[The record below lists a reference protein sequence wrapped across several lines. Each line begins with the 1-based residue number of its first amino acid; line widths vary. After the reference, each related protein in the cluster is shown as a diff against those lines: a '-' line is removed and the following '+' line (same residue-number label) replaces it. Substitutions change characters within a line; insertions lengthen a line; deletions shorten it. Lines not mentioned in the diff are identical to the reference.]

1 MRWSTCAFLFLLI
14 MTGAYGAVDP
24 VAAQAP
30 RNAVF
35 KAPVDAVW
43 QSAIETVADSHF
55 EVQSSE
61 KSSGVIWLKEF
72 RTVGNDTR
80 AMNLIKQFT
89 TKKVRTFS
97 PWFGI
102 SISGSLTFRGQPDST
117 EVECHFKIAGYK
129 ERMGVGEWEQL
140 ESNGSL
146 ESGILTGISNRLK
159 NTTTIAT
166 RTPQSSQSENSLS
179 ELIPLADSMVEKLR
193 KVDAGFK
200 IDAPADTITSILI
213 EAQAQ
218 FDEFVS
224 YKWSADSSGLT
235 DNLATTL
242 DAFKRARPATGQTR
256 TDALVQARTAL
267 VAAAETV
274 RTMKSAAK

>member
-80 AMNLIKQFT
+80 AMNL
-89 TKKVRTFS
+89 
-97 PWFGI
+97 
-102 SISGSLTFRGQPDST
+102 
-117 EVECHFKIAGYK
+117 
-129 ERMGVGEWEQL
+129 
-140 ESNGSL
+140 
-146 ESGILTGISNRLK
+146 
-159 NTTTIAT
+159 
-166 RTPQSSQSENSLS
+166 
-179 ELIPLADSMVEKLR
+179 
-193 KVDAGFK
+193 
-200 IDAPADTITSILI
+200 
-213 EAQAQ
+213 
-218 FDEFVS
+218 
-224 YKWSADSSGLT
+224 
-235 DNLATTL
+235 
-242 DAFKRARPATGQTR
+242 
-256 TDALVQARTAL
+256 
-267 VAAAETV
+267 
-274 RTMKSAAK
+274 